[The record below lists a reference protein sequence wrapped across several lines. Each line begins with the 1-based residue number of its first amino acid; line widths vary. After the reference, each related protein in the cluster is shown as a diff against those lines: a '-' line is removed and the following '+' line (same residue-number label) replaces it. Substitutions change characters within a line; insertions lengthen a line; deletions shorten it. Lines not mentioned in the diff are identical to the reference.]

1 MSSRK
6 AFCELTEG
14 FHELTEGLFI
24 FRELM
29 EGVSVWKICRVFHE
43 LTEAYCELTEASVSS
58 WKM

>member
-29 EGVSVWKICRVFHE
+29 EGVSVWKICMAFMSSRKP
-43 LTEAYCELTEASVSS
+43 TVSS
-58 WKM
+58 QKLP